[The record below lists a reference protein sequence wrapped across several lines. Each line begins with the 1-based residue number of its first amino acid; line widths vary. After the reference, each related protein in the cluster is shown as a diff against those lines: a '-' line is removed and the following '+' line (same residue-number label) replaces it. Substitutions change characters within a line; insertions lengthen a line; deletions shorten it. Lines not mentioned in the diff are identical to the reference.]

1 MAAEDSLFVMNK
13 KVFSVGNLTDES
25 DEKAFW
31 LTKSPAERLEVVE
44 YLRQLAYG
52 YDPATERL
60 QRLLESAEF

>member
-1 MAAEDSLFVMNK
+1 MADDEDLFIMNK
-13 KVFSVGNLTDES
+13 KAFSVAKLTDES

-31 LTKSPAERLEVVE
+31 LTKSPVERLKVVE

-60 QRLLESAEF
+60 QRFLESAEF